1 MRTVCSGVPVPGDAG
16 EVLADS
22 LDRILT
28 GSYRVDDLELLL
40 GTTDPQQEAALF
52 AAANRVREE
61 AMGPGVHLRAL
72 IEFSNHCSGGCAY
85 CGLRARNAELV
96 RYRMEPDEIVDA
108 AAKALSLGYKTVVL
122 QSGEDRWFSREIV
135 ADLVRRIKA
144 LGDIA
149 LTLCLGERP
158 REDYVAWKEAGADR
172 YLVRIETSNRALY
185 ERLHPGMSFEN
196 RLRCL
201 RDLRELGFQVGSGV
215 LVGLPDQTLRMLA
228 EDLLFLRDL
237 KADMVGMGPFIPH
250 EQTPLAE
257 VPQGSVELVLRMMA
271 LVRLLLPECYV
282 VSTTAL
288 GTLDPQGRE
297 RGLQAGGNVM
307 MPNCTPRKY
316 RAMYEIYPNKIC
328 VDEEPE
334 QCRGCLTGRIRSI
347 GREIA
352 EDQGNAPWTSTT

>member
-1 MRTVCSGVPVPGDAG
+1 MPTSDPTQSLQR
-16 EVLADS
+16 VLA
-22 LDRILT
+22 
-28 GSYRVDDLELLL
+28 GSYTVHDLEFLLQ
-40 GTTDPQQEAALF
+40 TDDPAQEAALF
-52 AAANRVREE
+52 EAANRVREE

-72 IEFSNHCSGGCAY
+72 IEFSNHCGGGCEY
-85 CGLRARNAELV
+85 CGLRARNSDLQ
-96 RYRMEPDEIVDA
+96 RYRMEPGEIVA
-108 AAKALSLGYKTVVL
+108 AAQKALKLGYKTIVL
-122 QSGEDRWFSREIV
+122 QSGEDHWFSREIV
-135 ADLVRRIKA
+135 ADLVLRIKA

-158 REDYVAWKEAGADR
+158 REDYAAWKEAGADR
-172 YLVRIETSNRALY
+172 YLVRIESSNRALY
-185 ERLHPGMSFEN
+185 ERLHPGMSFDN

-215 LVGLPDQTLRMLA
+215 LVGLPEQTTRMLA

-250 EQTPLAE
+250 EQTPLAQ
-257 VPQGSVELVLRMMA
+257 VPQGSVDVVLRMMA
-271 LVRLLLPECYV
+271 LTRLLLPQCYV

-288 GTLDPQGRE
+288 GTLDAKGRE

-316 RAMYEIYPNKIC
+316 RTMYEIYPNKIC

-347 GREIA
+347 GRVIA
-352 EDQGNAPWTSTT
+352 EDQGNAAWTKNEQ

>member
-1 MRTVCSGVPVPGDAG
+1 MLNFDPAQSLQR
-16 EVLADS
+16 VLADS
-22 LDRILT
+22 Y
-28 GSYRVDDLELLL
+28 SVDDLEFLLE
-40 GTTDPQQEAALF
+40 TDDPAQEAALF
-52 AAANRVREE
+52 EAANRVREE

-72 IEFSNHCSGGCAY
+72 IEFSNHCSGGCEY
-85 CGLRARNAELV
+85 CGLRAKNSDLQ
-96 RYRMEPDEIVDA
+96 RYRMEPDEIVA
-108 AAKALSLGYKTVVL
+108 AARKALELGYKTVVL

-135 ADLVRRIKA
+135 AALVRRIKA

-149 LTLCLGERP
+149 VTLCLGERP
-158 REDYVAWKEAGADR
+158 REDYAAWKEAGTDR
-172 YLVRIETSNRALY
+172 YLVRIESSNRALY
-185 ERLHPGMSFEN
+185 ERLHPGMSFDN

-201 RDLRELGFQVGSGV
+201 RDLRELGYQVGSGV
-215 LVGLPDQTLRMLA
+215 LVGLPEQTTRMLA
-228 EDLLFLRDL
+228 QDLLFLRDL

-250 EQTPLAE
+250 EQTPLAQ
-257 VPQGSVELVLRMMA
+257 VSQGSVDTVLRMMA
-271 LVRLLLPECYV
+271 LTRLLLPQSYV

-288 GTLDPQGRE
+288 GTLDAQGRE

-352 EDQGNAPWTSTT
+352 EDQGNAPWTQS

>member
-1 MRTVCSGVPVPGDAG
+1 MSEVTQIENQALQR
-16 EVLADS
+16 VLAGTCS
-22 LDRILT
+22 
-28 GSYRVDDLELLL
+28 VDDLQALLE
-40 GTTDPQQEAALF
+40 TTDPAVEADLF

-61 AMGPGVHLRAL
+61 HMGPGVHLRAL
-72 IEFSNHCSGGCAY
+72 IEFSNYCGGGCQY
-85 CGLRARNAELV
+85 CGLRAENGELA
-96 RYRMEPDEIVDA
+96 RYRMEPDEIVEA
-108 AAKALSLGYKTVVL
+108 AREALRLGYKTVVL
-122 QSGEDRWFSREIV
+122 QSGEDRWYSRGLV
-135 ADLVRRIKA
+135 SDLIRRIKA

-158 REDYVAWKEAGADR
+158 REDYAAWKEAGADR

-185 ERLHPGMSFEN
+185 ERLHPGMSFDN

-215 LVGLPDQTLRMLA
+215 LVGLPDQTPRILA

-237 KADMVGMGPFIPH
+237 RADMVGMGPFIPH
-250 EQTPLAE
+250 DQTPLAA
-257 VPQGSVELVLRMMA
+257 VPQGSVDTVLRMMA
-271 LVRLLLPECYV
+271 LTRLLLPECYV

-297 RGLQAGGNVM
+297 RGLMAGGNVM

-328 VDEEPE
+328 IDEEPQ

-352 EDQGNAPWTSTT
+352 EDQGNAPWTQR

>member
-1 MRTVCSGVPVPGDAG
+1 
-16 EVLADS
+16 
-22 LDRILT
+22 
-28 GSYRVDDLELLL
+28 
-40 GTTDPQQEAALF
+40 
-52 AAANRVREE
+52 
-61 AMGPGVHLRAL
+61 
-72 IEFSNHCSGGCAY
+72 
-85 CGLRARNAELV
+85 
-96 RYRMEPDEIVDA
+96 MEPDEIVA
-108 AAKALSLGYKTVVL
+108 AAHKALDLGYKTIVL

-135 ADLVRRIKA
+135 SDLVRRIKS

-158 REDYVAWKEAGADR
+158 REDYAAWKEAGADR
-172 YLVRIETSNRALY
+172 YLVRIESSNRMLY
-185 ERLHPGMSFEN
+185 ERLHPGMSFDN

-215 LVGLPDQTLRMLA
+215 LVGLPNQTTRMLA

-250 EQTPLAE
+250 EQTPLAQ
-257 VPQGSVELVLRMMA
+257 VPQGNVDTVLRMMA
-271 LVRLLLPECYV
+271 LTRLLLPQCYV

-288 GTLDPQGRE
+288 GTLDAQGRE

-352 EDQGNAPWTSTT
+352 EDQGNAPWAQRVE